1 MSRFCLKAIKGLLL
15 VLAAVKAHQ
24 TGSPVLMKTPL
35 FQIVGGFANDNYW
48 SSSEFDNNNA
58 WNQNFSKSTE
68 DLREDPAILLC
79 KVAVIKL
86 THY

>member
-24 TGSPVLMKTPL
+24 TGGPVLMKTPL

-58 WNQNFSKSTE
+58 CKSIGV
-68 DLREDPAILLC
+68 R
-79 KVAVIKL
+79 AVFQGTKPL
-86 THY
+86 ER

>member
-1 MSRFCLKAIKGLLL
+1 
-15 VLAAVKAHQ
+15 
-24 TGSPVLMKTPL
+24 MKTPL

-86 THY
+86 TDY